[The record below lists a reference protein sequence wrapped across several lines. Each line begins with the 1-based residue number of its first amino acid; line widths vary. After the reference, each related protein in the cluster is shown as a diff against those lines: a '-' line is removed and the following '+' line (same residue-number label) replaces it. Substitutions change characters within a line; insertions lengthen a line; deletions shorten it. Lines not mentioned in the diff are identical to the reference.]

1 MVVVLYYR
9 DHVMYSYIVVPHYSV
24 GSVQLGKYVYQMK
37 TLKLLEI
44 TKPKNYYYN
53 LLPNPDCPYRLA
65 WSWTTYVRKQP
76 VGYHIVYK
84 QTWSDFL
91 GHII

>member
-24 GSVQLGKYVYQMK
+24 GSVQLGNIHVYQMK

-44 TKPKNYYYN
+44 TKPKITTIIC
-53 LLPNPDCPYRLA
+53 CPIPIAPTGL
-65 WSWTTYVRKQP
+65 
-76 VGYHIVYK
+76 H
-84 QTWSDFL
+84 
-91 GHII
+91 GHGLRT